1 MSKTLQMPLTSE
13 QENLLYDEM
22 DKVEERLVQLLRG
35 LGILADELPDLVE
48 MADEMKNPAGDD
60 VKFVKDVREAQK
72 CQKTIKDIEVTNV
85 TNYIFRG

>member
-1 MSKTLQMPLTSE
+1 
-13 QENLLYDEM
+13 M
-22 DKVEERLVQLLRG
+22 DKVEERLVQLLSG
-35 LGILADELPDLVE
+35 LGILADQLPDLVE

-72 CQKTIKDIEVTNV
+72 CYKTIKDIEVTNV